1 MKSPK
6 FVICV
11 SDLHVGSHKG
21 LLHPGF
27 VSHEGTAIGQ
37 NEIQKWLWSAWEDC
51 WKWAKDVVGKE
62 DFILVI
68 NGDVVDGNH
77 HGSKEIWS
85 VDEGDHLAAAADIL
99 VEVGKDAKAVYI
111 TEGTESH
118 TKGMEHALAKILRLK
133 GVKVVTDGRRG
144 AWESLHLKVSDSLC
158 EFDHHMPTSM
168 RSYLEA
174 SALSITLGDIRNQ
187 RARSGAESPR
197 VIVRSHRHRFGL
209 YEDGYGM
216 MVALPAWQGLTRF
229 GRKVVPG
236 AMPQCGLVILDWRG
250 SEGNCTPTVHKRL
263 HTIKPPTPRIA

>member
-1 MKSPK
+1 MKPNLL
-6 FVICV
+6 VCV
-11 SDLHVGSHKG
+11 SDTHVGSTFG

-27 VSHEGTAIGQ
+27 ETHEGNPVGQ
-37 NEIQKWLWSAWEDC
+37 NELQKWLWNAWEDC
-51 WKWAKDVVGKE
+51 WKWAEQVIGAD
-62 DFILVI
+62 DWSLVI
-68 NGDVVDGNH
+68 NGDAIDGNH
-77 HGSKEIWS
+77 HHTKEIWS
-85 VDEGDHLAAAADIL
+85 PDEGDHLQAAAEIFT
-99 VEVGKDAKAVYI
+99 DAASGASSVYI

-118 TKGMEHALAKILRLK
+118 TKGLEHALAKILK
-133 GVKVVTDGRRG
+133 NNGIKVVTNGKRG
-144 AWESLHLKVSDSLC
+144 AWDSLHLKVSNSLC

-250 SEGNCTPTVHKRL
+250 TEGDCTPTVHKRL